1 MQFIDE
7 ATDRKGEFLDLL
19 MRQFD
24 QRAFSQMHYLNRSY
38 LLEKLKVSDQQLENA
53 LRVFSERDHILSFE
67 MDKENTLILLNEPRM
82 QRFEIDRKAAY
93 FYKHV
98 LTEKDRSEERRV
110 GKDVRTRWVV

>member
-1 MQFIDE
+1 MMQFIVE
-7 ATDRKGEFLDLL
+7 ATYRMGEFLVMM
-19 MRQFD
+19 MRKID
-24 QRAFSQMHYLNRSY
+24 QRAFTQMHYLNKFY
-38 LLEKLKVSDQQLENA
+38 LLEKLRVSGQQLENA

-98 LTEKDRSEERRV
+98 LTEKLHYMQRYAEIGRAHV
-110 GKDVRTRWVV
+110 